1 MLFARTVR
9 RGAVRR
15 SFIVAAQEADARPP
29 TVAWL
34 KRAAGRGP
42 RDRLLHARG
51 LRNWRRRLG
60 LSGQLLPAR
69 CYARGPG
76 LLRLR
81 PAGGG
86 RRGGPGGDEPLP
98 PGAGSRAEAYL
109 RSSN

>member
-15 SFIVAAQEADARPP
+15 PVIVAAQKADARPP
-29 TVAWL
+29 AVAWL

-42 RDRLLHARG
+42 RHRLLHARG

-69 CYARGPG
+69 CHARDPR

-81 PAGGG
+81 RAGGG
-86 RRGGPGGDEPLP
+86 RRFGPRWSP
-98 PGAGSRAEAYL
+98 PRPPRPRARSYSYL
-109 RSSN
+109 IT